1 MLSMIHPATLGAA
14 AATKEIRMRNNNPS
28 ATTHGPES
36 QTMRR
41 TGGTFF
47 SASRR
52 SPQAEKKE
60 LRFCFAIVAGKVRSM
75 EAAFKGGFYS
85 RDARRK
91 FCFFRGG
98 KRCLDLVKDSLHVS
112 AIAWIL

>member
-28 ATTHGPES
+28 ATTQGPES

-60 LRFCFAIVAGKVRSM
+60 LRFCFAIVSGKVRVDGSCVQR
-75 EAAFKGGFYS
+75 GFYS
-85 RDARRK
+85 RDARRN
-91 FCFFRGG
+91 FCFFGRG
-98 KRCLDLVKDSLHVS
+98 KRSLDLVLD
-112 AIAWIL
+112 